1 MDLLGQNKLKGI
13 EEGRFDTPKVHSA
26 QDALDKRNYE
36 VAEAEFRQA
45 LNEDPGNPMAARGLA
60 GSILGVLALG
70 GKSVEKEAAL
80 AASAQIKELYRRF
93 PNDPPLLANL
103 AIVNH
108 FVGDNITAK
117 QAVHRIAG
125 LGVEPEDLLD
135 PRVIERIEEGA
146 PDAEPDYTPKAE
158 VTNDSW
164 WIGGVLVSC
173 AILWVLVMFVLGA
186 LLAVSIPRTPGPMA
200 LSGASRSRREVWL
213 ERFYLAV
220 LSLGLVGFYLSVP
233 IVVLGLLTVTF
244 ALFLL
249 LLALRF
255 IHIGVLYRGFWA
267 TGNVLRCAFI
277 GPQNDVLGIE
287 ADEHIHRRL
296 FQASREVAER
306 LQTRPFDQIYLTPS
320 SSIAVRQQGTGPF
333 GLFGRRQRVLEVGI
347 VALRLVTTR
356 EFKAI
361 LAHEYGHFTHN
372 DPYYGRFIFQV
383 SCSLASSLEVMSAA
397 GGVLNMINPFHWFWW
412 LYLKAYGL
420 LSTGFSRSREFLAD
434 RRAVLAYG
442 KDTFVAGLT
451 KVLVDG
457 PLFQPIIHAKIQ
469 QMLVQGRT
477 SDNVFEA
484 FSRLRESTVLADSH
498 EERLSKLREEKPSW
512 FDNHPS
518 FSERLA
524 AVADFPDGD
533 ASSIEAEPAEELISD
548 LQAVEARLTRI
559 LTLHV
564 YESLDGSP
572 TEE

>member
-1 MDLLGQNKLKGI
+1 M
-13 EEGRFDTPKVHSA
+13 
-26 QDALDKRNYE
+26 
-36 VAEAEFRQA
+36 
-45 LNEDPGNPMAARGLA
+45 
-60 GSILGVLALG
+60 
-70 GKSVEKEAAL
+70 
-80 AASAQIKELYRRF
+80 
-93 PNDPPLLANL
+93 
-103 AIVNH
+103 
-108 FVGDNITAK
+108 
-117 QAVHRIAG
+117 
-125 LGVEPEDLLD
+125 
-135 PRVIERIEEGA
+135 
-146 PDAEPDYTPKAE
+146 
-158 VTNDSW
+158 
-164 WIGGVLVSC
+164 
-173 AILWVLVMFVLGA
+173 
-186 LLAVSIPRTPGPMA
+186 
-200 LSGASRSRREVWL
+200 
-213 ERFYLAV
+213 
-220 LSLGLVGFYLSVP
+220 
-233 IVVLGLLTVTF
+233 
-244 ALFLL
+244 
-249 LLALRF
+249 
-255 IHIGVLYRGFWA
+255 
-267 TGNVLRCAFI
+267 
-277 GPQNDVLGIE
+277 
-287 ADEHIHRRL
+287 
-296 FQASREVAER
+296 
-306 LQTRPFDQIYLTPS
+306 
-320 SSIAVRQQGTGPF
+320 
-333 GLFGRRQRVLEVGI
+333 LEVGI